1 MREFRVSIAT
11 KFSTLCLAGLL
22 ILLLA
27 FVGIQYRTSRL
38 SMYRRVDAAVSNL
51 MVLLEESVRREPALL
66 DGQFLGV
73 VLRGLADRSTDVD
86 HVLVVDRDGRVVVN
100 TYLDPAS
107 PLEGREALLTAL
119 REDRQVTET
128 VHRGRETYLRMARP
142 IDGRYDAA
150 RRSRVI
156 GAMAV
161 DVDVSL
167 IEAEILDELRDQML
181 WVAGLLLVV
190 AASVWLYIRRIF
202 VWPVLELAGAAARF
216 GETGE
221 WAGPPTGTGTG
232 DELETLG
239 RAFDRSIAEQRRR
252 EQDLRDG
259 EERYR
264 LLFRRNPEPMYVYD
278 LETLRFLAVNDAA
291 LAHYGFTREEFLARG
306 VLDIRPEADW
316 EAARAALSGMTQDA
330 PYRGEWKHL
339 TKAGDLI
346 DVAVTANTIEFD
358 GRQAA
363 LVHAADITI
372 RKRAEAAE
380 RAARQAAE
388 AASRS
393 KSEFLANMSHEI
405 RTPMN
410 GVMGM
415 MDLALDTDLDAEQR
429 DYLQVAKGS
438 AESLLTII
446 NDILDF
452 SKIEAGKLD
461 LAPIPFNLGD
471 SLTDMISPLALRA
484 HTKGLELALQI
495 APDVP
500 DQLFGDIG
508 RIRQVV
514 INLVGNAIKFTEAGE
529 VVLRVEAEAPAGAEV
544 LLHLAVE
551 DSGIGIPEH
560 KQAAIFE
567 AFAQADSS
575 ITRQYGGTGLG
586 LAIASQLVAL
596 MGGRIWVES
605 TVGHG
610 STFHFSARVE
620 RGSERAAPREPLSAD
635 LHGLAVLIVDDN
647 ATNRRILQR
656 MIMQWGMHAVGVAG
670 GAEAL
675 AALETAEA
683 DRRPYHLVLLDAHMP
698 DMDGFALADRMRQ
711 RTASAPTVMMLTSGG
726 QRGDGARCR
735 ELGIAG
741 YLTKPVRPSDLLQAI
756 RLVLT
761 APLEGGR
768 RGLVTRYSLTASA
781 RQLAAPKTLSILLAE
796 DNRVNQQLAV
806 KLLEKQGHT
815 VRVAENG
822 RAALGALEAGRFD
835 LILMDVQMPEM
846 SGLEA
851 TAAIRAR
858 EQETGGHLPIIAMTA
873 RALNGDQEA
882 CLAAGMDGYISKP
895 VSPKLLAEAIAQYG
909 PAS

>member
-51 MVLLEESVRREPALL
+51 MVLLEESIRREPALL

-86 HVLVVDRDGRVVVN
+86 HVLVVDRDGRVVAN

-128 VHRGRETYLRMARP
+128 VHRGRTTYLRMARP
-142 IDGRYDAA
+142 IDGRYDAG

-156 GAMAV
+156 GAIAV
-161 DVDVSL
+161 DVDVSS
-167 IEAEILDELRDQML
+167 IEAEVLDELREAML
-181 WVAGLLLVV
+181 WVAALLLVV
-190 AASVWLYIRRIF
+190 AASVWLYMHRIF
-202 VWPVLELAGAAARF
+202 VRPVLELAGAAARF

-221 WAGPPTGTGTG
+221 WAGPPAGTG

-306 VLDIRPEADW
+306 ALDIRPEADW
-316 EAARAALSGMTQDA
+316 EAARAAISGVTEAA

-339 TKAGDLI
+339 TKPGALI
-346 DVAVTANTIEFD
+346 DVAITANTIEFD
-358 GRQAA
+358 GRPAA

-429 DYLQVAKGS
+429 DYLQIAKSS

-446 NDILDF
+446 NDVLDF

-461 LAPIPFNLGD
+461 LAPIPFHLGD
-471 SLTDMISPLALRA
+471 SLADMISPLALRA
-484 HTKGLELALQI
+484 HTKGLEVALQI

-500 DQLFGDIG
+500 DELLGDIG

-514 INLVGNAIKFTEAGE
+514 INLAGNAIKFTEAGE
-529 VVLRVEAEAPAGAEV
+529 VVLRVEAETPAGADV
-544 LLHLAVE
+544 VLHLAVE

-605 TVGHG
+605 TVGRG
-610 STFHFSARVE
+610 STFHFTVRVQ
-620 RGSERAAPREPLSAD
+620 RGSERLARGEPLSAD
-635 LHGLAVLIVDDN
+635 LRDLAVLIVDDN

-656 MIMQWGMHAVGVAG
+656 TITQWGMHAASVAG

-675 AALETAEA
+675 AALEAAEREHQA
-683 DRRPYHLVLLDAHMP
+683 YDLVVLDAHMP
-698 DMDGFALADRMRQ
+698 DMDGFALGERIRQ
-711 RTASAPTVMMLTSGG
+711 RTASAPPTVIMLTSGG
-726 QRGDGARCR
+726 RRGDGARCR

-761 APLEGGR
+761 APPGGGR
-768 RGLVTRYSLTASA
+768 RGLVTRYSLTASS

-858 EQETGGHLPIIAMTA
+858 EQETGEHLPIIAMTA
-873 RALNGDQEA
+873 RALDGDQEA

>member
-1 MREFRVSIAT
+1 MRDFRVSIAT

-22 ILLLA
+22 LLLLA

-51 MVLLEESVRREPALL
+51 MVLLEETVRREPALL

-73 VLRGLADRSTDVD
+73 VLRGLAERSPDVD
-86 HVLVVDRDGRVVVN
+86 HLLVVDRGGKVVVN

-128 VHRGRETYLRMARP
+128 VHRGRATYLRLARP
-142 IDGRYDAA
+142 IDGSYDSA
-150 RRSRVI
+150 RRSRVL
-156 GAMAV
+156 GAVAV
-161 DVDVSL
+161 DVDVSS
-167 IEAEILDELRDQML
+167 IDAEILADLREAML
-181 WVAGLLLVV
+181 WVAALLLLV
-190 AASVWLYIRRIF
+190 AASVWAYMQRIF
-202 VWPVLELAGAAARF
+202 VRPVLDLAGAATRF

-221 WAGPPTGTGTG
+221 WAGPPAGTG

-252 EQDLRDG
+252 EQELREG

-278 LETLRFLAVNDAA
+278 LETLRFLAVNEAA

-306 VLDIRPEADW
+306 ALDIRPETDRDAG
-316 EAARAALSGMTQDA
+316 RAAMSQMSADA
-330 PYRGEWKHL
+330 PYRDEWKHV
-339 TKAGDLI
+339 TKDGALI

-358 GRQAA
+358 GRPAA
-363 LVHAADITI
+363 LVHAADITL

-415 MDLALDTDLDAEQR
+415 VDLALDTDLDAEQR

-438 AESLLTII
+438 AEALLTII

-471 SLTDMISPLALRA
+471 SLADIISPLSLRA

-500 DQLFGDIG
+500 DALLGDIG
-508 RIRQVV
+508 RIRQIV
-514 INLVGNAIKFTEAGE
+514 INLVGNAIKFTESGE
-529 VVLRVEAEAPAGAEV
+529 VVLRVDAEETGETDV
-544 LLHLAVE
+544 VLHLAVA

-586 LAIASQLVAL
+586 LAIAAQLVGL

-605 TVGHG
+605 AVGRG
-610 STFHFSARVE
+610 STFHFTVRVQRGPARPVRAEPSSAELR
-620 RGSERAAPREPLSAD
+620 D
-635 LHGLAVLIVDDN
+635 LAVLIVDDN

-656 MIMQWGMHAVGVAG
+656 TIAQWGMHGTGVVG

-675 AALETAEA
+675 AALEAAE
-683 DRRPYHLVLLDAHMP
+683 REHRPYDLVLLDAHMP

-711 RTASAPTVMMLTSGG
+711 RAATTPPTVMMLTSGG

-741 YLTKPVRPSDLLQAI
+741 YLAKPVRPSDLLQAI
-756 RLVLT
+756 RLVLSPP
-761 APLEGGR
+761 AGGGR
-768 RGLVTRYSLTASA
+768 RGLVTRYSLTADA
-781 RQLAAPKTLSILLAE
+781 REVAAPKTLTILLAE

-822 RAALGALEAGRFD
+822 RAAIGALEAGRFD

-851 TAAIRAR
+851 TVAIRAR